1 MKSGKLFVVVEDY
14 GYIIVGS
21 ILITPSKYIKLVV
34 SCYIITISA
43 IAYLLIAE

>member
-1 MKSGKLFVVVEDY
+1 MKVVVVEGY

-21 ILITPSKYIKLVV
+21 IQVTLSKYIKLVV

-43 IAYLLIAE
+43 IPNLPIAE